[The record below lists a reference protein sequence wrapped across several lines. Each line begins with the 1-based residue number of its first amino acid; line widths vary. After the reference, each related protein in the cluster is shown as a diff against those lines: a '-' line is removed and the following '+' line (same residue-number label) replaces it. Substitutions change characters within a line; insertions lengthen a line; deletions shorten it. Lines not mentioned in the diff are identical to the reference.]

1 MDLLFHIFL
10 VYKMIEGII
19 YWKSKV
25 TGKTDHGNVIKYPI
39 ALGFYIISTTYN
51 YFIPISSQVR
61 KIYNQE

>member
-1 MDLLFHIFL
+1 
-10 VYKMIEGII
+10 MIEGII

-39 ALGFYIISTTYN
+39 ALGFYITSTTYN